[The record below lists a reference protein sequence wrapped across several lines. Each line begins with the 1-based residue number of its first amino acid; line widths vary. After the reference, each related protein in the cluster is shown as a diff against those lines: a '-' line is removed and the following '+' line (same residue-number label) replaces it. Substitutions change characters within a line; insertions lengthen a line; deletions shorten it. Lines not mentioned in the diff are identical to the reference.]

1 MPHRP
6 DDAHLRRGDE
16 EESIR
21 GHRDWAAT
29 SCPGD
34 NLYPLIEGG
43 DVERAVRERIAAG
56 GVALD
61 VVCGSDGADLVVAIE
76 DGTA

>member
-1 MPHRP
+1 
-6 DDAHLRRGDE
+6 
-16 EESIR
+16 
-21 GHRDWAAT
+21 
-29 SCPGD
+29 
-34 NLYPLIEGG
+34 
-43 DVERAVRERIAAG
+43 VERAVRERIAAG